1 MVLWLMLA
9 CSSGLKEAPTAEP
22 TAPPEEE
29 PPDLPG
35 TGGSDWG
42 EVDVDPAVPT
52 DTRQLKRMT
61 VRQVRDSM
69 EQISGGIVWGG
80 GTVSDWN
87 GHFATLGVADYQ
99 LRVES
104 DREPSVMFQ
113 KFLDDAASD
122 TCRRWILGE
131 GGDFHTIDDPDSTA
145 QADIR
150 ANILGL
156 RWKIQGRA
164 RVDGDAIIDD
174 YVSLYTS
181 VRARTDSSDHAW
193 GTVCQAMFTH
203 PDFFMY

>member
-1 MVLWLMLA
+1 MLLWMMLA
-9 CSSGLKEAPTAEP
+9 CSGGTKDAASVDTVV
-22 TAPPEEE
+22 PEEE
-29 PPDLPG
+29 PPVLPG
-35 TGGSDWG
+35 VDETDWG
-42 EVDVDPAVPT
+42 ETDVEPSTPAN
-52 DTRQLKRMT
+52 TRQLKRMT
-61 VRQVRDSM
+61 VRQARDSM

-80 GTVSDWN
+80 GSSSDWN
-87 GHFATLGVADYQ
+87 DHFDTLGVADYQ

-104 DREPSVMFQ
+104 DRQPSVMFQ

-131 GGDFHTIDDPDSTA
+131 GSAFHSIDDPDSTV

-156 RWKIQGRA
+156 RWKIQGKA
-164 RVDGDAIIDD
+164 REDGDPIIDD
-174 YVSLYTS
+174 YLTLYTS

-193 GTVCQAMFTH
+193 GSVCQAMFTH